1 MTKTLDLYTNN
12 IKGGIMKYKVYGQ
25 QNRIVWEDIVK
36 ADSEQ
41 EAIDIAYL
49 MNYKSGMGLKYMDN
63 LEANTVTFEVLEEE

>member
-1 MTKTLDLYTNN
+1 
-12 IKGGIMKYKVYGQ
+12 MKYKVYGQ